1 MPTPKKYHFISGLP
15 RSGSTLLSA
24 LLRQNPRF
32 HADMTTPVS
41 RMMIGLRDQ
50 MCEPRE
56 NAKLI
61 SDAQRRRLLLSV
73 LDNFYSPEDYP
84 QEIIF
89 DTSRQWCAMM
99 PLLNEFYPQSKV
111 IACVR
116 DLGWV
121 VDSIERI
128 AGRPT
133 LTTSGIFGFK
143 AEGTVYDRV
152 DFLAKGSG
160 MVGYAY
166 NAVKEAFFGSEP
178 GQLMLLRYESL
189 TSDPQRVMRA
199 VYDFIGEPL
208 FEHDFENITF
218 DAVSFDQTLGTPGLH
233 HVREKVEAIPR
244 QTVLPPD
251 AFHRFD
257 NDAFWN
263 DPKFNPNNV
272 SIT

>member
-1 MPTPKKYHFISGLP
+1 MPKQYHFISGLP

-24 LLRQNPRF
+24 LLQQNPRF
-32 HADMTTPVS
+32 HADISSPVS
-41 RMMIGLRDQ
+41 RLMGSMRDQ

-56 NAKLI
+56 NTRLI
-61 SDAQRRRLLLSV
+61 SDAQRRRLLLGV
-73 LDNFYSPEDYP
+73 MDNFYSSDDYL

-99 PLLNEFYPQSKV
+99 PLLSEFYPQSKIV
-111 IACVR
+111 ACVR
-116 DLGWV
+116 DLGWI

-128 AGRPT
+128 AGRST

-152 DFLAKGSG
+152 EMLAKGSG

-178 GQLMLLRYESL
+178 GQLMLLRYETL
-189 TSDPQRVMRA
+189 TSDPQQAMRA
-199 VYDFIGEPL
+199 VYDFIGEPF
-208 FEHDFENITF
+208 FEHDYEN
-218 DAVSFDQTLGTPGLH
+218 VSFDADAFDQALGTPGLH
-233 HVREKVEAIPR
+233 HVRKKIEAISHP
-244 QTVLPPD
+244 TVLPPD

-263 DPKFNPNNV
+263 DPTFNPNNV
-272 SIT
+272 PII